1 LTLLLYRF
9 QFFASAESMAPI
21 NPKKAAPEEIDGM
34 FRTNNTANRLPIMP
48 ERKYMTAILTTK
60 PKQKQKKGGLER

>member
-1 LTLLLYRF
+1 MLLYRF

>member
-1 LTLLLYRF
+1 
-9 QFFASAESMAPI
+9 MAPI